1 MNRQCKKCLQI
12 LPITE
17 FYNIK
22 TYECKECT
30 KKRMRKTYW
39 ANREYYREYDKNRM
53 YDPKRIQARE
63 KYRKTEAG
71 KKAVYQATKNYRD
84 KYPERQKIYRD
95 CEKVLKNPHICS
107 QCGSEI
113 LVEAHHDDYN
123 KPFVVRWLCRKCHRQ
138 WHKNNEP
145 IKKS

>member
-84 KYPERQKIYRD
+84 KHPERQKYIVIV
-95 CEKVLKNPHICS
+95 K
-107 QCGSEI
+107 
-113 LVEAHHDDYN
+113 
-123 KPFVVRWLCRKCHRQ
+123 KC
-138 WHKNNEP
+138 
-145 IKKS
+145 